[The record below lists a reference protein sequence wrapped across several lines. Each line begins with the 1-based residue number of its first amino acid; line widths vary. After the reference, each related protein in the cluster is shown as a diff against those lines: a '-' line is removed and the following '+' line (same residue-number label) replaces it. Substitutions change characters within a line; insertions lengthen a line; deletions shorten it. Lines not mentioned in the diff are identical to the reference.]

1 MNPDNLLESLQKGL
15 RVTLGATTSLIES
28 LQDSQKRERNL
39 SLLKSDLNG
48 LVQELAEKGEI
59 TEQEARNF
67 VDSIF
72 AHQNRQGST
81 QTTDVVSDHI
91 PTTNPTLVTPPSV
104 QLELQELTA
113 QIAAIRTELERKRN
127 QGSNP

>member
-1 MNPDNLLESLQKGL
+1 MSSDNLFETLQKGL

-28 LQDSQKRERNL
+28 LQDSQKREHNL
-39 SLLKSDLNG
+39 FLLKSDLNT
-48 LVQELAEKGEI
+48 LVQEWAQKGEI

-72 AHQNRQGST
+72 AQQSSQGST
-81 QTTDVVSDHI
+81 QATEIASE
-91 PTTNPTLVTPPSV
+91 PYLTTNPMPVAPPNV

-113 QIAAIRTELERKRN
+113 QIAAIRNELEKQRN